1 MRIPWPGVAAGV
13 FVVALGAAGLV
24 RATVPIS
31 SGAAAPTA
39 SGQLAVTGAYV
50 RAPVATSQTAAAYFT
65 VRNDTFS
72 ADHLDS
78 VTTGAGLQ
86 AELHVVGKG
95 GAMSAMSTSSGAT
108 IPAHG
113 ELVLTL
119 GQSHVMIEQLVAP
132 LKAGDDVNINLDF
145 RTAGTIDV
153 VAPVI
158 ALGAPAPT
166 GAPAQPSAAPSSGAR
181 S

>member
-1 MRIPWPGVAAGV
+1 
-13 FVVALGAAGLV
+13 
-24 RATVPIS
+24 
-31 SGAAAPTA
+31 
-39 SGQLAVTGAYV
+39 
-50 RAPVATSQTAAAYFT
+50 
-65 VRNDTFS
+65 
-72 ADHLDS
+72 
-78 VTTGAGLQ
+78 
-86 AELHVVGKG
+86 
-95 GAMSAMSTSSGAT
+95 MSAMSTSSGAT

-132 LKAGDDVNINLDF
+132 LRAGDDVNINLDF

-166 GAPAQPSAAPSSGAR
+166 GAPAQPSTAPPSGAH